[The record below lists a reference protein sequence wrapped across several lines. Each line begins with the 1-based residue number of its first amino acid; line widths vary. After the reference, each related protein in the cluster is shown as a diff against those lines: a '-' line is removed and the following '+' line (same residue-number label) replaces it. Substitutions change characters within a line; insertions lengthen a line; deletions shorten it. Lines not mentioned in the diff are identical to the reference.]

1 MKREYSLLDGGLA
14 TALED
19 LGNTFTSE
27 LWTGELLKSAPDQ
40 IRDAHAAFV
49 KAGAEI
55 IITSTYQVSFPG
67 CISKGWTHDEVVD
80 ALKLSVQ
87 LARDAK
93 SPLVAAS
100 IGPYGAFLADGS
112 EYRGNYEA
120 SEDEIREF
128 HKERLEILIATQPD
142 YLAIETIPEIR
153 EAKVLLQLLKN
164 LNNTIPVWIAFSCK
178 DELRLSSGE
187 YLKDAAKLS
196 KELGA
201 DYVGINCTSPEL
213 VAGLLESAKEYGP
226 FVVYPNAGRTWN
238 EKLKRL
244 EGATVKLS
252 DRHIQQ
258 WVNCGATIIGGC
270 CGIGPKEIAQV
281 SLAS

>member
-1 MKREYSLLDGGLA
+1 MGKTYTLLDGGLA

-40 IRDAHAAFV
+40 IREAHAAFV
-49 KAGAEI
+49 NAGAEI

-67 CISKGWTHDEVVD
+67 CIAKGWTHQEVVD
-80 ALKLSVQ
+80 SLKNSIQ

-93 SPLVAAS
+93 APKVAAS

-112 EYRGNYEA
+112 EYRGNYDATEA
-120 SEDEIREF
+120 QLREF
-128 HKERLEILIATQPD
+128 HKERLEILIACEPD
-142 YLAIETIPEIR
+142 FLAIETIPEIR
-153 EAKVLLQLLKN
+153 EARVLLQLLKD

-178 DELRLSSGE
+178 DELHLCSGE
-187 YLKDAAKLS
+187 SFKDAAKVS
-196 KELGA
+196 KALGA
-201 DYVGINCTSPEL
+201 DYIGINCTSPEL
-213 VAGLLESAKEYGP
+213 VTPLLESANEYGP

-244 EGATVKLS
+244 EGSAVKLS
-252 DRHIQQ
+252 DNHIQE
-258 WVNCGATIIGGC
+258 WADRGASIIGGC

-281 SLAS
+281 SS

>member
-1 MKREYSLLDGGLA
+1 MSKNYILLDGGLA

-40 IRDAHAAFV
+40 IREAHAAFV

-67 CISKGWTHDEVVD
+67 CIAKGWTHQEVVD
-80 ALKLSVQ
+80 ALKNSIQ
-87 LARDAK
+87 LARDVH
-93 SPLVAAS
+93 SPKVAAS
-100 IGPYGAFLADGS
+100 IGPYGAYLADGS
-112 EYRGNYEA
+112 EYRGNYDA
-120 SEDEIREF
+120 TEDQIREF
-128 HKERLEILIATQPD
+128 HKERLEILIACKPD

-153 EAKVLLQLLKN
+153 EARVLLQLLKD
-164 LNNTIPVWIAFSCK
+164 LNNTIPIWIAFSCK
-178 DELRLSSGE
+178 DNLHLSSGE
-187 YLKDAAKLS
+187 SFRDAARIS

-201 DYVGINCTSPEL
+201 DYIGINCTSPE
-213 VAGLLESAKEYGP
+213 VVTGLLESAEGYGP

-252 DRHIQQ
+252 DQHIQQ
-258 WVNCGATIIGGC
+258 WSQCGATIIGGC

-281 SLAS
+281 AR

>member
-1 MKREYSLLDGGLA
+1 MGKNYTLLDGGLA

-40 IRDAHAAFV
+40 IREAHAAFV

-67 CISKGWTHDEVVD
+67 CIAKGWTHQEVVD
-80 ALKLSVQ
+80 ALKNSIQ
-87 LARDAK
+87 IARDAK
-93 SPLVAAS
+93 APKVAAS
-100 IGPYGAFLADGS
+100 IGPYGAYLADGS
-112 EYRGNYEA
+112 EYRGNYDA
-120 SEDEIREF
+120 TEDELREF
-128 HKERLEILIATQPD
+128 HKERLETLIACEPD

-153 EAKVLLQLLKN
+153 EARVILKLLKE
-164 LNNTIPVWIAFSCK
+164 LKNTIPVWIAFSCK
-178 DELRLSSGE
+178 DGLHLSSGE
-187 YLKDAAKLS
+187 SFKEAAKVS

-201 DYVGINCTSPEL
+201 DYIGINCTSPEL
-213 VAGLLESAKEYGP
+213 VISLLESVKEYGP

-244 EGATVKLS
+244 EGSAVKLS
-252 DRHIQQ
+252 DEHIQQ
-258 WVNCGATIIGGC
+258 WAECGATIIGGC
-270 CGIGPKEIAQV
+270 CGIGPKEISQV
-281 SLAS
+281 SN

>member
-1 MKREYSLLDGGLA
+1 MSTKYTLLDGGLA
-14 TALED
+14 SALED
-19 LGNTFTSE
+19 LGNTFTTE

-40 IRDAHAAFV
+40 ICEAHAAFV

-67 CISKGWTHDEVVD
+67 CIAKGWTHQEVVD
-80 ALKLSVQ
+80 ALKNSIQ

-93 SPLVAAS
+93 APKVAAS
-100 IGPYGAFLADGS
+100 IGPYGAYLADGS
-112 EYRGNYEA
+112 EYRGNYNATE
-120 SEDEIREF
+120 SELREF
-128 HKERLEILIATQPD
+128 HKERLEILIACKPD

-153 EAKVLLQLLKN
+153 EARVLLQLLED
-164 LNNTIPVWIAFSCK
+164 LNNTIPVWIAFSCR

-187 YLKDAAKLS
+187 YFKDAARVS

-201 DYVGINCTSPEL
+201 EFVGINCTSPEL
-213 VAGLLESAKEYGP
+213 VTSLLDSAKEYGP

-252 DRHIQQ
+252 DKHIQE
-258 WVNCGATIIGGC
+258 WAGCGATIIGGC

-281 SLAS
+281 SK

>member
-1 MKREYSLLDGGLA
+1 MSTKYTLLDGGLA

-19 LGNTFTSE
+19 LGNSFTSE

-40 IRDAHAAFV
+40 IREAHAAFV
-49 KAGAEI
+49 RSGAEI

-67 CISKGWTHDEVVD
+67 CIAKGWTHEEVVD
-80 ALKLSVQ
+80 ALKNSIQ

-93 SPLVAAS
+93 APKVAAS
-100 IGPYGAFLADGS
+100 IGPYGAYLADGS
-112 EYRGNYEA
+112 EYRGNYDATEA
-120 SEDEIREF
+120 QLREF
-128 HKERLEILIATQPD
+128 HKERLEILIACKPD
-142 YLAIETIPEIR
+142 FLAIETIPEIR
-153 EAKVLLQLLKN
+153 EARVLLELLKD
-164 LNNTIPVWIAFSCK
+164 LNNTIPVWIAFSCR
-178 DELRLSSGE
+178 DDLRLSSGE
-187 YLKDAAKLS
+187 YFKVAARVS

-201 DYVGINCTSPEL
+201 EYIGINCTSPEL
-213 VAGLLESAKEYGP
+213 VTSLLESAKEYGP

-252 DRHIQQ
+252 DKHIQE
-258 WVNCGATIIGGC
+258 WAGCGATIIGGC

-281 SLAS
+281 SQ

>member
-1 MKREYSLLDGGLA
+1 MSKDYVLLDGGLA

-49 KAGAEI
+49 QAGAQI

-67 CISKGWTHDEVVD
+67 CVAKGWTHQEVVD

-93 SPLVAAS
+93 APLVAAS
-100 IGPYGAFLADGS
+100 IGPYGAYLADGS
-112 EYRGNYEA
+112 EYRGNYQVTEQ
-120 SEDEIREF
+120 ELIDF
-128 HKERLEILIATQPD
+128 HKERLEILIACEPD
-142 YLAIETIPEIR
+142 YIAIETIPEIR
-153 EAKVLLQLLKN
+153 EARVLLNLIKE
-164 LNNTIPVWIAFSCK
+164 LNNQIPVWIAFSCK
-178 DELRLSSGE
+178 DEAHLCSGE
-187 YLKDAAKLS
+187 DFNEAARIS

-201 DYVGINCTSPEL
+201 ECVGINCTSPEL
-213 VAGLLESAKEYGP
+213 VTGLLESAKEYGP

-244 EGATVKLS
+244 EGAAIKLS
-252 DRHIQQ
+252 DQHIKE
-258 WVNCGATIIGGC
+258 WAECGATIIGGC
-270 CGIGPKEIAQV
+270 CGIGPKDIAQV
-281 SLAS
+281 QA

>member
-1 MKREYSLLDGGLA
+1 MSTKYTLLDGGLA

-40 IRDAHAAFV
+40 IREAHAAFV
-49 KAGAEI
+49 RAGAEI

-67 CISKGWTHDEVVD
+67 CIAKGWTHEEVVD
-80 ALKLSVQ
+80 ALKNSIQ

-93 SPLVAAS
+93 APKVAAS
-100 IGPYGAFLADGS
+100 IGPYGAYLADGS
-112 EYRGNYEA
+112 EYRGNYDATE
-120 SEDEIREF
+120 SELREF
-128 HKERLEILIATQPD
+128 HRERLEILIARKPD
-142 YLAIETIPEIR
+142 FLAIETIPEIR
-153 EAKVLLQLLKN
+153 EARVLLKLLKD
-164 LNNTIPVWIAFSCK
+164 LNNTIPVWIAFSCR
-178 DELRLSSGE
+178 DDLRLSSGE
-187 YLKDAAKLS
+187 YFKDAARVS

-201 DYVGINCTSPEL
+201 EYIGINCTSPEL
-213 VAGLLESAKEYGP
+213 VTSLLESAKEYGL

-252 DRHIQQ
+252 DKHIQE
-258 WVNCGATIIGGC
+258 WAGCGATIIGGC

-281 SLAS
+281 SQ

>member
-1 MKREYSLLDGGLA
+1 MGKNYTLLDGGLA

-19 LGNTFTSE
+19 QGNTFTSE

-40 IRDAHAAFV
+40 IRNAHAAFV
-49 KAGAEI
+49 DAGAEI

-67 CISKGWTHDEVVD
+67 CIAKGWTHQEVVD
-80 ALKLSVQ
+80 SLKNSIQ

-93 SPLVAAS
+93 APKVAAS
-100 IGPYGAFLADGS
+100 IGPYGAYLADGS
-112 EYRGNYEA
+112 EYRGNYDATE
-120 SEDEIREF
+120 EQIREF
-128 HKERLEILIATQPD
+128 HKERLEILIACKPD

-153 EAKVLLQLLKN
+153 EARVLLQLLKGM
-164 LNNTIPVWIAFSCK
+164 NNTIPVWIAFSCK
-178 DELRLSSGE
+178 DESHLCSGE
-187 YLKDAAKLS
+187 SFKDAAKVS

-201 DYVGINCTSPEL
+201 DYIGINCTSPEL
-213 VAGLLESAKEYGP
+213 VTSLLESAKEYGP

-244 EGATVKLS
+244 EGSSVKLS
-252 DRHIQQ
+252 DQHIEE
-258 WVNCGATIIGGC
+258 WAESGATIIGGC

-281 SLAS
+281 SK

>member
-1 MKREYSLLDGGLA
+1 MSTKYTLLDGGLA

-19 LGNTFTSE
+19 LGNSFTSE

-40 IRDAHAAFV
+40 IREAHAAFV
-49 KAGAEI
+49 RAGAEI

-67 CISKGWTHDEVVD
+67 CIAKGWTHEEVVD
-80 ALKLSVQ
+80 ALKNSIQ

-93 SPLVAAS
+93 APKVAAS
-100 IGPYGAFLADGS
+100 IGPYGAYLADGS
-112 EYRGNYEA
+112 EYRGNYDATEA
-120 SEDEIREF
+120 QLREF
-128 HKERLEILIATQPD
+128 HKERLEILIACKPD
-142 YLAIETIPEIR
+142 FLAIETIPEIR
-153 EAKVLLQLLKN
+153 EARVLLELLKD
-164 LNNTIPVWIAFSCK
+164 LNNTIPVWIAFSCR
-178 DELRLSSGE
+178 DDLRLSSGE
-187 YLKDAAKLS
+187 YFKDAARVS

-201 DYVGINCTSPEL
+201 EYIGINCTSPEL
-213 VAGLLESAKEYGP
+213 VTSLLESAKEYGP

-252 DRHIQQ
+252 DKHIQE
-258 WVNCGATIIGGC
+258 WAGCGATIIGGC

-281 SLAS
+281 SQ

>member
-1 MKREYSLLDGGLA
+1 MSTKYTLLDGGLA

-19 LGNTFTSE
+19 LGNTFTTE

-40 IRDAHAAFV
+40 IREAHAAFV
-49 KAGAEI
+49 RAGAEI

-67 CISKGWTHDEVVD
+67 CIAKGWTHEEVVD
-80 ALKLSVQ
+80 ALKNSIQ

-93 SPLVAAS
+93 APKVAAS
-100 IGPYGAFLADGS
+100 IGPYGAYLADGS
-112 EYRGNYEA
+112 EYRGNYDATEA
-120 SEDEIREF
+120 QLREF
-128 HKERLEILIATQPD
+128 HKERLELLIACKPD
-142 YLAIETIPEIR
+142 FLAIETIPEIR
-153 EAKVLLQLLKN
+153 EARVLLELLKD
-164 LNNTIPVWIAFSCK
+164 LNNTIPVWIAFSCR
-178 DELRLSSGE
+178 DDLRLSSGE
-187 YLKDAAKLS
+187 YFKDAARVS

-201 DYVGINCTSPEL
+201 EYIGINCTSPEL
-213 VAGLLESAKEYGP
+213 VTSLLESAKEYGP

-252 DRHIQQ
+252 DKHIQE
-258 WVNCGATIIGGC
+258 WAGCGATIIGGC

-281 SLAS
+281 SQ

>member
-1 MKREYSLLDGGLA
+1 MSTKYTLLDGGLA

-19 LGNTFTSE
+19 LGNSFTSE

-40 IRDAHAAFV
+40 IREAHAAFV
-49 KAGAEI
+49 RSGAEI

-67 CISKGWTHDEVVD
+67 CIAKSWTHEEVVD
-80 ALKLSVQ
+80 ALKNSIQ

-93 SPLVAAS
+93 APKVAAS
-100 IGPYGAFLADGS
+100 IGPYGAYLADGS
-112 EYRGNYEA
+112 EYRGNYDATEA
-120 SEDEIREF
+120 QLREF
-128 HKERLEILIATQPD
+128 HKERLEILIACKPD
-142 YLAIETIPEIR
+142 FLAIETIPEIR
-153 EAKVLLQLLKN
+153 EARVLLQLLKD
-164 LNNTIPVWIAFSCK
+164 LNNTIPVWIAFSCR
-178 DELRLSSGE
+178 DDLRLSSGE
-187 YLKDAAKLS
+187 YFKDAARVS

-201 DYVGINCTSPEL
+201 EYIGINCTSPEL
-213 VAGLLESAKEYGP
+213 VTSLLDSAKEYGP

-252 DRHIQQ
+252 DKHIQE
-258 WVNCGATIIGGC
+258 WAGCGATIIGGC

-281 SLAS
+281 SK

>member
-1 MKREYSLLDGGLA
+1 MSTKYTLLDGGLA

-40 IRDAHAAFV
+40 IREAHAAFV
-49 KAGAEI
+49 RAGAEI

-67 CISKGWTHDEVVD
+67 CIAKGWTHEEVVD
-80 ALKLSVQ
+80 ALKNSIQ

-93 SPLVAAS
+93 APKVAAS
-100 IGPYGAFLADGS
+100 IGPYGAYLADGS
-112 EYRGNYEA
+112 EYRGNYDATEA
-120 SEDEIREF
+120 QLREF
-128 HKERLEILIATQPD
+128 HKERLEILIACKPD
-142 YLAIETIPEIR
+142 FLAIETIPEIR
-153 EAKVLLQLLKN
+153 EARVLLQLLKD
-164 LNNTIPVWIAFSCK
+164 LNNTIPVWIAFSCR

-187 YLKDAAKLS
+187 YFKDAARVS

-201 DYVGINCTSPEL
+201 EYIGINCTSPEL
-213 VAGLLESAKEYGP
+213 VTSLLESAKEYGP

-252 DRHIQQ
+252 DKHIQE
-258 WVNCGATIIGGC
+258 WSGCGATIIGGC

-281 SLAS
+281 SQ

>member
-1 MKREYSLLDGGLA
+1 MSKNYTLLDGGLA

-40 IRDAHAAFV
+40 IREAHAAFV
-49 KAGAEI
+49 KAGADI

-67 CISKGWTHDEVVD
+67 CIAKGWTHQEVVD
-80 ALKLSVQ
+80 ALKNSIQ
-87 LARDAK
+87 LARDAH
-93 SPLVAAS
+93 SPKVAAS
-100 IGPYGAFLADGS
+100 IGPYGAYLADGS
-112 EYRGNYEA
+112 EYRGNYDATE
-120 SEDEIREF
+120 EQIREF
-128 HKERLEILIATQPD
+128 HKERLEILIACKPD
-142 YLAIETIPEIR
+142 FLAIETIPEIR
-153 EAKVLLQLLKN
+153 EARVLLQLLKD

-178 DELRLSSGE
+178 NDLHLSSGE
-187 YLKDAAKLS
+187 SFRDAARIS

-201 DYVGINCTSPEL
+201 NYVGINCTSPE
-213 VAGLLESAKEYGP
+213 VVMGLLESAEGYGP

-252 DRHIQQ
+252 DQHIQQ
-258 WVNCGATIIGGC
+258 WSQCGATIIGGC

-281 SLAS
+281 AR

>member
-1 MKREYSLLDGGLA
+1 MSKNYTLLDGGLA

-40 IRDAHAAFV
+40 IREAHAAFV
-49 KAGAEI
+49 KAGADI

-67 CISKGWTHDEVVD
+67 CIAKGWTHQEVVD
-80 ALKLSVQ
+80 ALKNSIQ
-87 LARDAK
+87 LARDAH
-93 SPLVAAS
+93 SPKVAAS
-100 IGPYGAFLADGS
+100 IGPYGAYLADGS
-112 EYRGNYEA
+112 EYRGNYDATE
-120 SEDEIREF
+120 EEIREF
-128 HKERLEILIATQPD
+128 HKERLEILIACKPD
-142 YLAIETIPEIR
+142 FLAIETIPEIR
-153 EAKVLLQLLKN
+153 EARVLLQLLKD
-164 LNNTIPVWIAFSCK
+164 LDNTIPVWIAFSCK
-178 DELRLSSGE
+178 DDLRLSSGE
-187 YLKDAAKLS
+187 SFRDAARIS

-201 DYVGINCTSPEL
+201 NYVGINCTSPE
-213 VAGLLESAKEYGP
+213 VVMGLLESAEGYGP

-252 DRHIQQ
+252 DQHIQQ
-258 WVNCGATIIGGC
+258 WSQCGATIIGGC

-281 SLAS
+281 AR

>member
-1 MKREYSLLDGGLA
+1 MSKNYTLLDGGLA

-40 IRDAHAAFV
+40 IREAHAAFV

-67 CISKGWTHDEVVD
+67 CIAKGWTLQEVVN
-80 ALKLSVQ
+80 ALNNSIQ
-87 LARDAK
+87 IARDAH
-93 SPLVAAS
+93 SPKVAAS
-100 IGPYGAFLADGS
+100 IGPYGAYLADGS
-112 EYRGNYEA
+112 EYRGNYDATE
-120 SEDEIREF
+120 EQIKEF
-128 HKERLEILIATQPD
+128 HKERLEILIACKPD

-153 EAKVLLQLLKN
+153 EARVLLQLLKD

-178 DELRLSSGE
+178 DDLHLSSGE
-187 YLKDAAKLS
+187 SFRDAARIS

-201 DYVGINCTSPEL
+201 DYVGINCTSPE
-213 VAGLLESAKEYGP
+213 VVTGLLESAEGYGP

-252 DRHIQQ
+252 DQHIQQ
-258 WVNCGATIIGGC
+258 WSECGATIIGGC

-281 SLAS
+281 AR

>member
-1 MKREYSLLDGGLA
+1 MSTKYTLLDGGLA

-19 LGNTFTSE
+19 LGNSFTSE

-40 IRDAHAAFV
+40 IREAHAAFV
-49 KAGAEI
+49 RSGAEI

-67 CISKGWTHDEVVD
+67 CIAKGWTHEEVVD
-80 ALKLSVQ
+80 ALKNSIQ

-93 SPLVAAS
+93 APKVAAS
-100 IGPYGAFLADGS
+100 IGPYGAYLADGS
-112 EYRGNYEA
+112 EYRGNYDATEA
-120 SEDEIREF
+120 QLREF
-128 HKERLEILIATQPD
+128 HKERLELLIACKPD
-142 YLAIETIPEIR
+142 FLAIETIPEIR
-153 EAKVLLQLLKN
+153 EARVLLELLKD
-164 LNNTIPVWIAFSCK
+164 LNNTIPVWIAFSCR
-178 DELRLSSGE
+178 DDLRLSSGE
-187 YLKDAAKLS
+187 YFKVAARVS

-201 DYVGINCTSPEL
+201 EYIGINCTSPEL
-213 VAGLLESAKEYGP
+213 VTSLLESAKEYGP

-252 DRHIQQ
+252 DKHIQE
-258 WVNCGATIIGGC
+258 WAGCGATIIGGC

-281 SLAS
+281 SQ

>member
-1 MKREYSLLDGGLA
+1 MSTKYTLLDGGLA

-40 IRDAHAAFV
+40 IREAYAAFV
-49 KAGAEI
+49 RAGAEI

-67 CISKGWTHDEVVD
+67 CIAKGWTHEEVVD
-80 ALKLSVQ
+80 ALKNSIQ

-93 SPLVAAS
+93 APKVAAS
-100 IGPYGAFLADGS
+100 IGPYGAYLADGS
-112 EYRGNYEA
+112 EYRGNYDATEA
-120 SEDEIREF
+120 QLREF
-128 HKERLEILIATQPD
+128 HKERLEILIACKPD
-142 YLAIETIPEIR
+142 FLAIETIPEIR
-153 EAKVLLQLLKN
+153 EARVLLQLLKD
-164 LNNTIPVWIAFSCK
+164 LNNTIPVWIAFSCR
-178 DELRLSSGE
+178 DDLRLSSGE
-187 YLKDAAKLS
+187 YFKDAARVS

-201 DYVGINCTSPEL
+201 EYIGINCTSPEL
-213 VAGLLESAKEYGP
+213 VTSLLESAKEYGP

-252 DRHIQQ
+252 DKHIQE
-258 WVNCGATIIGGC
+258 WAGCGATIIGGC
-270 CGIGPKEIAQV
+270 CGIGPKEIAKV
-281 SLAS
+281 SQ

>member
-1 MKREYSLLDGGLA
+1 MSTKYTLLDGGLA

-19 LGNTFTSE
+19 LGNSFTSE

-40 IRDAHAAFV
+40 IREAHAAFV
-49 KAGAEI
+49 RAGAEI

-67 CISKGWTHDEVVD
+67 CIAKGWTHEEVVD
-80 ALKLSVQ
+80 ALKNSIQ

-93 SPLVAAS
+93 APKVAAS
-100 IGPYGAFLADGS
+100 IGPYGAYLADGS
-112 EYRGNYEA
+112 EYRGNYDATEA
-120 SEDEIREF
+120 ELREF
-128 HKERLEILIATQPD
+128 HKERLEILIACKPD

-153 EAKVLLQLLKN
+153 EARVLLQLLKD
-164 LNNTIPVWIAFSCK
+164 LNNTIPVWIAFSCR
-178 DELRLSSGE
+178 DDLRLSSGE
-187 YLKDAAKLS
+187 YFKDAARVS

-201 DYVGINCTSPEL
+201 EYIGINCTSPEL
-213 VAGLLESAKEYGP
+213 VTSLLESAKEYGP

-252 DRHIQQ
+252 DKHIQE
-258 WVNCGATIIGGC
+258 WAGCGATIIGGC

-281 SLAS
+281 SK

>member
-1 MKREYSLLDGGLA
+1 MSRNYKLLDGGLA

-40 IRDAHAAFV
+40 IRQAHAAFV
-49 KAGAEI
+49 QAGAEI

-67 CISKGWTHDEVVD
+67 CIAKGWTHQEVVD
-80 ALKLSVQ
+80 ALKNSIQ
-87 LARDAK
+87 LARDAEAPK
-93 SPLVAAS
+93 VAAS

-112 EYRGNYEA
+112 EYRGNYDT
-120 SEDEIREF
+120 SEDQLREF
-128 HKERLEILIATQPD
+128 HKERLEILISCKPD

-153 EAKVLLQLLKN
+153 EARVLLELLKA
-164 LNNTIPVWIAFSCK
+164 LHNTIPVWIAFSCK
-178 DELRLSSGE
+178 DEVHLSSGE
-187 YLKDAAKLS
+187 SFQDAAKVS

-201 DYVGINCTSPEL
+201 DFIGINCTSPEL
-213 VAGLLESAKEYGP
+213 VTSLLESASAFGP

-244 EGATVKLS
+244 EGSAVKLS
-252 DRHIQQ
+252 HNHIKE
-258 WVNCGATIIGGC
+258 WAECGATIIGGC
-270 CGIGPKEIAQV
+270 CGIGPNEIALV
-281 SLAS
+281 SK

>member
-1 MKREYSLLDGGLA
+1 MSKDFILLDGGLA

-67 CISKGWTHDEVVD
+67 CISKGWTHQEVVD

-87 LARDAK
+87 LAREAN
-93 SPLVAAS
+93 SPKVAAS
-100 IGPYGAFLADGS
+100 IGPYGAYLADGS
-112 EYRGNYEA
+112 EYRGNYKV
-120 SEDEIREF
+120 SDEELITF
-128 HKERLEILIATQPD
+128 HKERLEILIASKPD

-153 EAKVLLQLLKN
+153 EARVLLNLLKELKN
-164 LNNTIPVWIAFSCK
+164 EIPVWIAFSCK
-178 DELRLSSGE
+178 DEIHLCSGE
-187 YLKDAAKLS
+187 SFKDAAMLS

-213 VAGLLESAKEYGP
+213 VTGLLESAKDFGP

-244 EGATVKLS
+244 EGASVKLS
-252 DRHIQQ
+252 DQHIQE
-258 WVNCGATIIGGC
+258 WAKCGATIIGGC
-270 CGIGPKEIAQV
+270 CGIGPKDIAV
-281 SLAS
+281 VKPIS

>member
-1 MKREYSLLDGGLA
+1 MSKNYTLLDGGLA

-19 LGNTFTSE
+19 LGNTFTTE

-49 KAGAEI
+49 NAGAEI

-67 CISKGWTHDEVVD
+67 CIAKGWTHKEVVD
-80 ALKLSVQ
+80 ALENSIE
-87 LARDAK
+87 LARKAN
-93 SPLVAAS
+93 SPKVAAS
-100 IGPYGAFLADGS
+100 VGPYGAYLADGS

-120 SEDEIREF
+120 TEEELRDF
-128 HKERLEILIATQPD
+128 HKERLEILIACKPD

-153 EAKVLLQLLKN
+153 EARVLLQLLKD
-164 LNNTIPVWIAFSCK
+164 LNSSIPVWIAFSCK
-178 DELRLSSGE
+178 DELRLCSGE
-187 YLKDAAKLS
+187 SFRDAAKVS

-201 DYVGINCTSPEL
+201 DFIGINCTSPEL
-213 VAGLLESAKEYGP
+213 VTELLDSAEGYGP

-252 DRHIQQ
+252 DQHIRE
-258 WVNCGATIIGGC
+258 WSECGATIIGGC

-281 SLAS
+281 SL

>member
-1 MKREYSLLDGGLA
+1 MSTKYTLLDGGLA

-19 LGNTFTSE
+19 LGNSFTSE

-40 IRDAHAAFV
+40 IREAHAAFV
-49 KAGAEI
+49 RSGAEI

-67 CISKGWTHDEVVD
+67 CIAKGWTHEEVVD
-80 ALKLSVQ
+80 ALKNSIQ

-93 SPLVAAS
+93 APKVAAS
-100 IGPYGAFLADGS
+100 IGPYGAYLADGS
-112 EYRGNYEA
+112 EYRGNYDATEA
-120 SEDEIREF
+120 QLREF
-128 HKERLEILIATQPD
+128 HKERLELLIACKPD
-142 YLAIETIPEIR
+142 FLAIETIPEIR
-153 EAKVLLQLLKN
+153 EARVLLELLKD
-164 LNNTIPVWIAFSCK
+164 LNNTIPVWIAFSCR
-178 DELRLSSGE
+178 DDLRLSSGE
-187 YLKDAAKLS
+187 YFKDAARVS

-201 DYVGINCTSPEL
+201 EYIGINCTSPEL
-213 VAGLLESAKEYGP
+213 VTSLLESAKEYGP

-252 DRHIQQ
+252 DKHIQE
-258 WVNCGATIIGGC
+258 WAECGATIIGGC

-281 SLAS
+281 SQ

>member
-1 MKREYSLLDGGLA
+1 MSTKYTLLDGGLA

-40 IRDAHAAFV
+40 IREAHAAFV
-49 KAGAEI
+49 RAGAEI

-67 CISKGWTHDEVVD
+67 CLAKGWTHEEVVD
-80 ALKLSVQ
+80 ALKNSIQ
-87 LARDAK
+87 LARDAH
-93 SPLVAAS
+93 SPKVAAS
-100 IGPYGAFLADGS
+100 IGPYGAYLADGS
-112 EYRGNYEA
+112 EYRGNYDATEA
-120 SEDEIREF
+120 VLREF
-128 HKERLEILIATQPD
+128 HKERLEILIACKPD
-142 YLAIETIPEIR
+142 FLAIETIPEIR
-153 EAKVLLQLLKN
+153 EARVLLELLKD
-164 LNNTIPVWIAFSCK
+164 LNNTIPVWIAFSCR

-187 YLKDAAKLS
+187 YFKDAARVS

-201 DYVGINCTSPEL
+201 DYIGINCTSPEL
-213 VAGLLESAKEYGP
+213 VTSLLESAKEYGP

-252 DRHIQQ
+252 DKHIQE
-258 WVNCGATIIGGC
+258 WAGCGATIIGGC

-281 SLAS
+281 SQ

>member
-1 MKREYSLLDGGLA
+1 MSKNYTLLDGGLA

-27 LWTGELLKSAPDQ
+27 LWTGELLKSAPAQ
-40 IRDAHAAFV
+40 IREAHAAFV

-67 CISKGWTHDEVVD
+67 CIAKGWTHQEVVD
-80 ALKLSVQ
+80 ALKNSIQ
-87 LARDAK
+87 LARDAQ
-93 SPLVAAS
+93 SPKVAAS
-100 IGPYGAFLADGS
+100 IGPYGAYLADGS
-112 EYRGNYEA
+112 EYRGNYDATE
-120 SEDEIREF
+120 EQIREF
-128 HKERLEILIATQPD
+128 HKERLEILIACKPD
-142 YLAIETIPEIR
+142 FLAIETIPEIR
-153 EAKVLLQLLKN
+153 EARVLLQLLKD

-178 DELRLSSGE
+178 DDLHLSSGE
-187 YLKDAAKLS
+187 SFRDAARIS

-201 DYVGINCTSPEL
+201 DYVGINCTSPE
-213 VAGLLESAKEYGP
+213 VVTGLLESAEEYGP

-252 DRHIQQ
+252 DQHIQQ
-258 WVNCGATIIGGC
+258 WSQCGATIIGGC

-281 SLAS
+281 AR